1 MPQTDTLLPYEEVRG
16 RLRILGQ
23 RYVGVQTIP
32 VDKIAGSVDRMVDFD
47 RFFRPRRGELR
58 DRVKS
63 LKAAFEREEMPPITV
78 YEVGGLYFV
87 IDGHHRVA
95 LARQSRMEFIDAE
108 VTAIRT
114 SHQLHPDVDIPQ
126 LIHTEQHRIFM
137 ERSGLDPTDMIE
149 SIEVH
154 RPTGY
159 ADLLEI
165 VESHAYQLS
174 VTRGTVVPIA
184 QAAADWYA
192 AEFRPAIEAIRAV
205 GLVGRYAHKS
215 NGDLYL
221 WVNSKLRELRTTDRD
236 ATWADAAEVARR
248 ERVPLSTQRALKRQR
263 RSLLP
268 TADAPSGEAA
278 TPGAAPPDARPV

>member
-1 MPQTDTLLPYEEVRG
+1 MPPADTLLPYAEVRD

-63 LKAAFEREEMPPITV
+63 LKVAFQRAEMPPITV

-95 LARQSRMEFIDAE
+95 LARDSRMEFIDAE

-114 SHQLHPDVDIPQ
+114 SHRLPPDVDIPQ

-137 ERSGLDPTDMIE
+137 ERSGLVRGEDDE
-149 SIEVH
+149 SIEVQ

-165 VESHAYQLS
+165 VEANAYKLS
-174 VTRGTVVPIA
+174 VSRGTVVPIA
-184 QAAADWYA
+184 EAAADWYA
-192 AEFRPAIEAIRAV
+192 TEFRPAIAAIRAV
-205 GLVGRYAHKS
+205 GLVGRYAHKT

-221 WVNSKLRELRTTDRD
+221 WVNAKLRELRTTDRD

-248 ERVPLSTQRALKRQR
+248 EGVPIGAQRALKRQR
-263 RSLLP
+263 RNLLP
-268 TADAPSGEAA
+268 PADTSTA
-278 TPGAAPPDARPV
+278 TPATPEQAADSRRS

>member
-1 MPQTDTLLPYEEVRG
+1 MTSADALLPYGEVRG

-23 RYVGVQTIP
+23 RYVGVKTIP

-47 RFFRPRRGELR
+47 RFFRPRRPELR
-58 DRVKS
+58 KRVKS
-63 LKAAFEREEMPPITV
+63 LKEAFERDEMPPITV

-95 LARQSRMEFIDAE
+95 LARESRMEYMDAE
-108 VTAIRT
+108 VTAIST

-137 ERSGLDPTDMIE
+137 ERTGLAAATANDA

-165 VESHAYQLS
+165 VGSHAYQLS
-174 VTRGTVVPIA
+174 VTRGAVVPIN

-192 AEFRPAIEAIRAV
+192 TEFLPAIEAVRAV

-221 WVNSKLRELRTTDRD
+221 WVNSKLRELRTTNRD

-248 ERVPLSTQRALKRQR
+248 ERVPLSTQRALKQQR

-268 TADAPSGEAA
+268 AAEGSAGEAA
-278 TPGAAPPDARPV
+278 TPGPRRTPG

>member
-1 MPQTDTLLPYEEVRG
+1 MPPADTLLPYEEVRG
-16 RLRILGQ
+16 HLRILGQ

-32 VDKIAGSVDRMVDFD
+32 VEKIAGSVDRKVDFD
-47 RFFRPRRGELR
+47 RFFRPRRRELR
-58 DRVKS
+58 NRVNS
-63 LKAAFEREEMPPITV
+63 LRAAFEREEMPPITV

-95 LARQSRMEFIDAE
+95 LARESRMEFMDAE

-114 SHQLHPDVDIPQ
+114 SHQLNPDVDIPQ
-126 LIHTEQHRIFM
+126 LIHTEQDRIFM
-137 ERSGLDPTDMIE
+137 ERSGLDRADMTE
-149 SIEVH
+149 SIEVQ

-159 ADLLEI
+159 ADLIEI

-174 VTRGTVVPIA
+174 VSRGTVVPID
-184 QAAADWYA
+184 QAAADWYTT
-192 AEFRPAIEAIRAV
+192 EFRPAIEAIRAV
-205 GLVGRYAHKS
+205 GLVGRYAHKT

-221 WVNSKLRELRTTDRD
+221 WVNSKLRELRTTNRD

-263 RSLLP
+263 RTLLP
-268 TADAPSGEAA
+268 PAETSTPKTSAETAPDSGTA
-278 TPGAAPPDARPV
+278 

>member
-1 MPQTDTLLPYEEVRG
+1 MPPADALLPYEEVRG
-16 RLRILGQ
+16 HLRILGQ
-23 RYVGVQTIP
+23 RYVGVRPIP
-32 VDKIAGSVDRMVDFD
+32 VEKITGSVDRMVDFD
-47 RFFRPRRGELR
+47 RFFRPRRPELR
-58 DRVKS
+58 KRVKS
-63 LKAAFEREEMPPITV
+63 LKAAFERDEMPPITV

-95 LARQSRMEFIDAE
+95 LARETRMEYMDAE
-108 VTAIRT
+108 VTAIST
-114 SHQLHPDVDIPQ
+114 SHQLHPGVDIPQ

-137 ERSGLDPTDMIE
+137 ERTGLAGATAKDA

-165 VESHAYQLS
+165 VEAHAYHLS
-174 VTRGTVVPIA
+174 ITRGVLVPIDE
-184 QAAADWYA
+184 AAADWYA
-192 AEFRPAIEAIRAV
+192 AEFLPAIEAVRAV

-221 WVNSKLRELRTTDRD
+221 WVNGKLRELRTTNRD
-236 ATWADAAEVARR
+236 AAWADAAEVARR
-248 ERVPLSTQRALKRQR
+248 ERVPLMTQRTLKQQR

-268 TADAPSGEAA
+268 AAEPLAGGA
-278 TPGAAPPDARPV
+278 TPAKGTSRPNR

>member
-1 MPQTDTLLPYEEVRG
+1 MPPADALLPYEEVRG

-23 RYVGVQTIP
+23 RYVGIQTIP
-32 VDKIAGSVDRMVDFD
+32 VAKISGSVDRMVDFD
-47 RFFRPRRGELR
+47 RFFRPRRRELR
-58 DRVKS
+58 NRVNS
-63 LKAAFEREEMPPITV
+63 LRSAFEREEMPPITV

-95 LARQSRMEFIDAE
+95 LARESHMEFIDAE

-137 ERSGLDPTDMIE
+137 ERSGLDPTDMTE

-165 VESHAYQLS
+165 VEANAYKLS
-174 VTRGTVVPIA
+174 VSRGTVVPIA
-184 QAAADWYA
+184 EAAADWYA
-192 AEFRPAIEAIRAV
+192 TEFRPAIAAIRAV
-205 GLVGRYAHKS
+205 GLVGRYAHKT

-221 WVNSKLRELRTTDRD
+221 WVNAKLRELRTTDRD
-236 ATWADAAEVARR
+236 ATWTDAAEVARR
-248 ERVPLSTQRALKRQR
+248 EGVPLGAQRALKRQR

-268 TADAPSGEAA
+268 PADTPTATTSTPEQAADSGS
-278 TPGAAPPDARPV
+278 G

>member
-1 MPQTDTLLPYEEVRG
+1 MSPTDTLLPYGEVRD

-23 RYVGVQTIP
+23 RYVGVVTIP
-32 VDKIAGSVDRMVDFD
+32 VEKIAGSVDRMVDFD
-47 RFFRPRRGELR
+47 RFFRPRRPELR
-58 DRVKS
+58 DRVRS
-63 LKAAFEREEMPPITV
+63 LKAAFARDEMPPISV

-95 LARQSRMEFIDAE
+95 LARESRMEFMDAE
-108 VTAIRT
+108 VTAIST
-114 SHQLHPDVDIPQ
+114 SHRLHPDVDIPQ

-137 ERSGLDPTDMIE
+137 ERSGLDPADHDE
-149 SIEVH
+149 SIEVQ

-165 VESHAYQLS
+165 VESTAYKLS
-174 VTRGTVVPIA
+174 LSRGTLVPIA
-184 QAAADWYA
+184 EAAADWYTN
-192 AEFRPAIEAIRAV
+192 EFRPAIAAIRAV
-205 GLVGRYAHKS
+205 GLVGRYAHKT

-221 WVNSKLRELRTTDRD
+221 WVNAKLRELRTTNRD

-248 ERVPLSTQRALKRQR
+248 EGVPLSAQRALKRQR

-268 TADAPSGEAA
+268 PAEDGSAAD
-278 TPGAAPPDARPV
+278 R

>member
-1 MPQTDTLLPYEEVRG
+1 MPPADTLLPYAEVRG

-23 RYVGVQTIP
+23 RYVGIQTIP

-47 RFFRPRRGELR
+47 RFFRPRRRELR
-58 DRVKS
+58 NRVNS
-63 LKAAFEREEMPPITV
+63 LRAAFERDEMPPITV

-95 LARQSRMEFIDAE
+95 LARESRMEFIDAE
-108 VTAIRT
+108 VTAIST
-114 SHQLHPDVDIPQ
+114 SHRLPPDVDIPQ

-137 ERSGLDPTDMIE
+137 ERSGLDATDMTE

-184 QAAADWYA
+184 QAATDWYT

-268 TADAPSGEAA
+268 TAEASTA
-278 TPGAAPPDARPV
+278 DGAAPDTRPA

>member
-1 MPQTDTLLPYEEVRG
+1 MPPTDALLPYGEVRD

-32 VDKIAGSVDRMVDFD
+32 VDRIAGSVDRMVDFD
-47 RFFRPRRGELR
+47 RFFRPRRRELR
-58 DRVKS
+58 DRVKT
-63 LKAAFEREEMPPITV
+63 LRAAFERAEMPPISV

-95 LARQSRMEFIDAE
+95 LARDSHMEFMDAE
-108 VTAIRT
+108 ITAIAT
-114 SHQLHPDVDIPQ
+114 SHRLPPDVDIPQ

-137 ERSGLDPTDMIE
+137 ERSGLEHAKPDE
-149 SIEVH
+149 SIEVQ

-165 VESHAYQLS
+165 VEEHAYQLS
-174 VTRGTVVPIA
+174 VSRGEVVPIA
-184 QAAADWYA
+184 QASADWFA
-192 AEFRPAIEAIRAV
+192 TEFLPALNAIRAV
-205 GLVGRYAHKS
+205 GLVGRYAHKT

-221 WVNSKLRELRTTDRD
+221 WVSSKLRELRTTNRD

-248 ERVPLSTQRALKRQR
+248 ERVPLSAQRALKQQR

-268 TADAPSGEAA
+268 PADRGSTTKAPSG
-278 TPGAAPPDARPV
+278 